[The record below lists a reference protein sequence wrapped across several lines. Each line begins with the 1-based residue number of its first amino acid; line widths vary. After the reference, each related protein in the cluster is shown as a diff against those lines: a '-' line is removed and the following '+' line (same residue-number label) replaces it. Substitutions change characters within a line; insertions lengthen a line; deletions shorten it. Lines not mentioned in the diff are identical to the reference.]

1 MNFAWPWMLAFL
13 PLPWLLRRWWPT
25 IGPAPALRVPSV
37 ATFTTARTAGS
48 PTSHP
53 KAPAPHAA
61 GRWLTACAWA
71 LLLVA
76 AARPQGL
83 ADPAHAAMSGRDLM
97 IALDVSASMA
107 TRDLALDGRPTERL
121 HVARTL
127 ARDFVLRR
135 DGDRI
140 GLIVFGSEAYLHT
153 PLTWD
158 VQAVADGLSATGT
171 GLAGRET
178 AIGDAIGLAV
188 RRMREQSG
196 SARVLI
202 LLTDG
207 ANTAGKLTP
216 EQASWIARREDVR
229 IHIVGIG
236 GGPTKSP
243 SPEQAKGS
251 SADLDENTLQSIAEQ
266 TGGSY
271 HRANDSAAL
280 AAFYREMDSVEP
292 IDGADAIIRTRQELY
307 PWPLGAAL
315 ACTLLLAA
323 LGRDNAVWRRS

>member
-1 MNFAWPWMLAFL
+1 MSFAWPWMLAFL
-13 PLPWLLRRWWPT
+13 PLPWLLRRWWPAT
-25 IGPAPALRVPSV
+25 TPTPALRVPSV
-37 ATFTTARTAGS
+37 AAFATGRTEGS
-48 PTSHP
+48 PTSP
-53 KAPAPHAA
+53 PEVRQHAA
-61 GRWLTACAWA
+61 RRWFVACAWA

-83 ADPAHAAMSGRDLM
+83 ADPAQVAMSGRDLM

-107 TRDLALDGRPTERL
+107 TRDLDLDGRPVERL
-121 HVARTL
+121 HAARTL

-140 GLIVFGSEAYLHT
+140 GLIVFGSETYLHT

-158 VQAVADGLSATGT
+158 IHALADGLSATGT

-196 SARVLI
+196 NARVLI

-216 EQASWIARREDVR
+216 EQASWIAQREGVR
-229 IHIVGIG
+229 IHVVGIG
-236 GGPTKSP
+236 SNTARPS
-243 SPEQAKGS
+243 SPEAAQDS
-251 SADLDENTLQSIAEQ
+251 SADLDERTLRSIAEQ

-271 HRANDSAAL
+271 HRATDAAAL
-280 AAFYREMDSVEP
+280 AAFYREIESLEP

-315 ACTLLLAA
+315 ACALLLGA
-323 LGRDNAVWRRS
+323 LGRHEAARRRS